1 MFSTLQSHDL
11 FELNRFIRLGLTN
24 KTGRLCLGHTPYRRM
39 CGFGLRVSHV
49 RPTGCAS
56 AIGFSSSPFGEAFS
70 PLDLARRPLAKH
82 SRRWKYLSGCGCLCR
97 TDTGSVPTC
106 GLPAELASVVYYP
119 LAPRRLKQIL
129 KPNSR
134 KRRVL

>member
-24 KTGRLCLGHTPYRRM
+24 KTGRLCLGYTPYRRM
-39 CGFGLRVSHV
+39 CGFGLRVSNV
-49 RPTGCAS
+49 RPTGCVLAV
-56 AIGFSSSPFGEAFS
+56 GFDSSPFGETFP
-70 PLDLARRPLAKH
+70 PLDLARRPLAKR
-82 SRRWKYLSGCGCLCR
+82 SRRWIFCR

-134 KRRVL
+134 TRLVL

>member
-24 KTGRLCLGHTPYRRM
+24 ETGRLCLGHTPYRRM

-49 RPTGCAS
+49 RPTGEAFS
-56 AIGFSSSPFGEAFS
+56 PLYWLVALWRSFAAVGFCSSPFGEAFS
-70 PLDLARRPLAKH
+70 PLDSARRPLAKR
-82 SRRWKYLSGCGCLCR
+82 SRRWIFCR

-119 LAPRRLKQIL
+119 LAPRRLK
-129 KPNSR
+129 
-134 KRRVL
+134 